1 MNVTEE
7 CLYRRGLAELKYFQK
22 LSSSYG
28 HTGFYHPH
36 REQRRVLFNVTK
48 LKHEHSLRKASS
60 FSSQQFDALH
70 RKLKNSSFRKK
81 CQVSED
87 GHDLARSGF
96 NSEPQLVVYK

>member
-1 MNVTEE
+1 MKSSMNVTEE
-7 CLYRRGLAELKYFQK
+7 CLYRRGLVELKYFQK
-22 LSSSYG
+22 L
-28 HTGFYHPH
+28 
-36 REQRRVLFNVTK
+36 RVLFNVTK

-60 FSSQQFDALH
+60 SSSQQSDALH
-70 RKLKNSSFRKK
+70 RKLKNSSFRRK